1 MKTTTIRFIGLVIG
15 PGLSTQVRLIRPEI
29 SVAMLLPS
37 NLITTNQ
44 KFIVL
49 KMSSLPKAH
58 GTITKGSAAV
68 CIHHQFTLTN
78 TFPVVVDEAK
88 GPTQGWIKIKEYLNG
103 YRHGKATA
111 YEL

>member
-1 MKTTTIRFIGLVIG
+1 
-15 PGLSTQVRLIRPEI
+15 
-29 SVAMLLPS
+29 MLLPS

-58 GTITKGSAAV
+58 GTITKGLAAV
-68 CIHHQFTLTN
+68 CIYHQFKLTN
-78 TFPVVVDEAK
+78 AFLVVVDEAK
-88 GPTQGWIKIKEYLNG
+88 GLTEGDPRWIKIKEYLNG